1 MFPEIQSNF
10 LIKWPSK
17 VPWLRL
23 YSGSQNLSS
32 DEIFQI
38 CYVYLITSFAF
49 DNGGGGLVAESCPTF
64 VTLWTV
70 ACRAPL
76 SMRFSRQEYWSGLP
90 FPSPVDLPDPG
101 IDPGSPALQADSFPT
116 ELQGKPLTV
125 LHKIISL
132 FTWFY
137 LHSTL
142 NNIWPRFI

>member
-76 SMRFSRQEYWSGLP
+76 SMRFSRQEYWSGLL
-90 FPSPVDLPDPG
+90 FPTPGDLPNPG
-101 IDPGSPALQADSFPT
+101 I
-116 ELQGKPLTV
+116 
-125 LHKIISL
+125 
-132 FTWFY
+132 
-137 LHSTL
+137 
-142 NNIWPRFI
+142 